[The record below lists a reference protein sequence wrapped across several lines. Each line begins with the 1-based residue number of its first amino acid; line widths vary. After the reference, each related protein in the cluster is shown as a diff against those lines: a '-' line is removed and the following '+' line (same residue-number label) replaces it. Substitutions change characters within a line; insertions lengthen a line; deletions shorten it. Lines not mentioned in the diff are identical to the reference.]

1 MSKKSGRYWIFAF
14 DEDYPIGGM
23 NDFKFSFN
31 NLEEFE
37 DNILK
42 NTNYTTYQVLNTE
55 TNYHY
60 EGDLGTVTRWVC
72 KNI

>member
-1 MSKKSGRYWIFAF
+1 VSKKSGRYWIFAF
-14 DEDYPIGGM
+14 DEDCPIGGM